1 MFVLAIESS
10 SSEGS
15 VALLSDQPAGPEV
28 LASERL
34 PAGERSA
41 KSLFKTLDRVLAAPG
56 VRDQGIGLVC
66 VTSGPGSFTGLRV
79 GISAIK
85 MLAYC
90 WKCPSIGVSTLQ
102 VIAMQT
108 LGGWGSV
115 GVSGWSA
122 ASGVAEVEAVLDAQR
137 QEIFMERF
145 SWQQGTPWTDLKP
158 AGDGPRIVGRDQW
171 LGELVPGRMVAGPPL
186 ATLAAKVPSGVL
198 VASADVW
205 EPQATTV
212 GRLGLAQWKAGAVSD
227 PFALMPHYVRA
238 SAAEEKASQ
247 RGGV

>member
-28 LASERL
+28 LACERL

-41 KSLFKTLDRVLAAPG
+41 KSLFKTLETVLAAPG

-90 WKCPSIGVSTLQ
+90 WKCPSVGVSTLQ
-102 VIAMQT
+102 VIAMQA
-108 LGGWGSV
+108 LGGLNVMRRNAGNRV
-115 GVSGWSA
+115 V
-122 ASGVAEVEAVLDAQR
+122 EVEAVLDAQR

-145 SWQQGTPWTDLKP
+145 SWQQGTPFTELTP

-171 LGELVPGRMVAGPPL
+171 LGELVPGRIVAGPPL

-198 VASADVW
+198 VASDDVW

-212 GRLGLAQWKAGAVSD
+212 GRLGLAQWKAGAVGD